1 MRMKNLVVVVAVLST
16 GIAAFL
22 SPAAAFAVPAP
33 EQHGALS
40 SCASAPD
47 KPDATPEN
55 RDRFVDLWSPRVA
68 DHAWLQQ
75 YANRDS
81 VPADIRAEGFHAMDA
96 DTQVW
101 LLSCLLDDM
110 LAVAGETPGV
120 AKLNAYL
127 TGLNMIIFGKKQIAE
142 LRDQLTEMP
151 PPEDANQ
158 LPVHQDMT
166 SAALDNMTQDLVDE
180 PSLTSDDQPESDA
193 TAPSTTTTD
202 SSEASTSQ
210 ELETLSGA
218 PAIVPASS
226 EPVAPRALG
235 PKPTAFNPQ
244 SLLAIQPIQILLNA
258 INSLL
263 QLISQIQGQLF
274 TLPGLNIL
282 ASAFYKICAESPTMP
297 LKCSISLPVGV
308 PIPAD
313 VNGDNFPDVTGWLSP
328 LIGGGAV
335 GAKFM
340 VTRLSPGQGKLKAH
354 VFAVYDPPAVKK
366 RIQFGFDGRAD
377 TLANRTAA
385 TFKLHNVL
393 AALQGDVHVTADVQS
408 YTPGTAQSL
417 TFAIKSL
424 VGGSAGVLPSEE
436 DPMVGSVQ
444 MSPVPDSLTVD
455 ARLIH
460 TAARDQDIFT
470 VGSSTPTKVNA
481 LIDQKSTTTTPK
493 SDRVFTAEVDKLPT
507 SVTVDLVRN
516 GETQTI
522 DYTGSAPID
531 HVRAT
536 DTATPDVNHLG
547 SFTESIYDVH
557 GVPTNVH
564 VNLKGAQDITYT
576 ASAKIPEVSF
586 STRTLVDNVLQ
597 QQITAKAHQIPKAV
611 HVTNLTT
618 PDQQAITYDADSEL
632 QDVELSMFDLSEAG
646 DKTNLVAK
654 ATGIPTHLAFTQTKS
669 TGVYDLSAPGGIDL
683 IEAALTRNDGTL
695 LPLPGDHAT
704 VHKVG
709 NTLGLDFRLTGFESA
724 HFDGSENTTVEL
736 GLNPGGQSFD
746 AIADL
751 DDPNVLA
758 TAHVSQLPTHMAVT
772 LSPTDGTADYAATSV
787 IPLLEAAFTL
797 RDTDTFATVKLTDL
811 PKNIGLTFNTSGPV
825 PAVTYDADSRLGSIE
840 ATYQE
845 EPGGLA
851 IHGLISD
858 LPQHMTIGGI
868 DPMVFDARTSASDP
882 AGSSYLGQVLFQYA
896 EDGVFASPPTS
907 DDHIYL
913 DTLSDTHAE
922 LQYTGLKLLSVD
934 TSDQELHAEIRNT
947 SPRLLRAYLTT
958 PNLTLTGFI
967 DKVPA
972 QINIDQVDNLVSYRA
987 SSPIDQIFT
996 DLHTTSGDAL
1006 AVDVHGVP
1014 GSVDGGP
1021 NSIDVLFDGANS
1033 RLNWDASGE
1042 TTSIS
1047 AQAHLTPATL
1057 GGTRAFDA
1065 GLTITG
1071 IPSHWDA
1078 TWLDGNVLFQAPD
1091 GIGSIAAQVTNHG
1104 TYHVLTGDHLS
1115 AFFDQPSGNLDA
1127 SLKISNLTKAG
1138 FSKLTGANGGGFEAA
1153 LNMGNQGNFKFAADV
1168 TLTATKLL
1176 ASGEFNHLPSALTL
1190 RSDGGR
1196 ITYSGNTNPDLTMSV
1211 AAGTAAALAATPE
1224 PNDVHGVSVR
1234 DGAAGG
1240 NIAVRAKLRLT
1251 GLPTGLDLNS
1261 PAGTY
1266 TVSGY
1271 HPTNDT
1277 LVVDVI
1283 LTELAPDLS
1292 LQVQQVVPTATPVD
1306 FTFGPFL
1313 SSTSGDTHTLSLN
1326 YTANQALGSLTAEAT
1341 YGNTDDA
1348 KLVISSIPKTV
1359 AVNASFGPAQKS
1371 VNVDMDSG
1379 ISEITASYKKV
1390 GAADF
1395 AASVKLD
1402 DVPKWVHLLLGRAT
1416 GTDGTTNVSAPDFTF
1431 TADAAGLDIEAAVT
1445 AEIADPL
1452 DVKAAAQLKVTNLG
1466 KTVTGALNGRTV
1478 NIASTPATEK
1488 FLLTAAGS
1496 VQINVDLGF
1505 DLVGGFIH
1513 NTGSLDINID
1523 VKQLTLGFENA
1534 STLQLDLGVT
1544 TGLKGDYSSFTL
1556 GEDTKTVATIQDTL
1570 KLVASLPDPF
1580 PNINFT
1586 VFNIGPDSIN
1596 FENVISSFRL
1606 ASNKLDVAFSQNLV
1620 DILCCTI
1627 DAQLLMRPHAERTTS
1642 GPSFTVGQPPSDGN
1656 PPAWLI
1662 TPNPNVL
1669 GLSLPDFVIDVVAY
1683 FTSPY
1688 GHDLSGRLLCDVP
1701 LADPFDCTPF

>member
-1 MRMKNLVVVVAVLST
+1 MRIRNLVVVVVVASTAV
-16 GIAAFL
+16 AAFL
-22 SPAAAFAVPAP
+22 SPVAASAAPAAEP
-33 EQHGALS
+33 QAALS
-40 SCASAPD
+40 TCASPPD
-47 KPDATPEN
+47 TPGATPEN
-55 RDRFVDLWSPRVA
+55 RDRFVDLWSTRVA
-68 DHAWLQQ
+68 DHAWLQD

-81 VPADIRAEGFHAMDA
+81 VPADIRDEGFHSMDA

-110 LAVAGETPGV
+110 LEVSGETPGV
-120 AKLNAYL
+120 EQRNSYL
-127 TGLNMIIFGKKQIAE
+127 TGLNMIVFGKKDLAE

-151 PPEDANQ
+151 PSGDAEPQ
-158 LPVHQDMT
+158 PVHQDMT
-166 SAALDNMTQDLVDE
+166 GEALDNMTQDLIDE
-180 PSLTSDDQPESDA
+180 PSLTSDDQPESGA
-193 TAPSTTTTD
+193 NAPSTTTTD
-202 SSEASTSQ
+202 SPDGSTSQ

-218 PAIVPASS
+218 PAIVPESS
-226 EPVAPRALG
+226 EPVAPTALV
-235 PKPTAFNPQ
+235 PTPTAFDPQ
-244 SLLAIQPIQILLNA
+244 SLLSIQPIPFLLNA

-282 ASAFYKICAESPTMP
+282 ASVFYKICAESPTMP

-328 LIGGGAV
+328 LVGGGAV
-335 GAKFM
+335 GAKFQ
-340 VTRLSPGQGKLKAH
+340 VARLFPGTGKLKAH
-354 VFAVYDPPAVKK
+354 VFAVYDPPFVKK

-377 TLANRTAA
+377 TLASRTEA
-385 TFKLHNVL
+385 TFMLNDVL
-393 AALQGDVHVTADVQS
+393 SAVQGDVHVTADVAS
-408 YTPGTAQSL
+408 FTPGSTQAL

-436 DPMVGSVQ
+436 DPVVGSVQ
-444 MSPVPDSLTVD
+444 MSPVPDDLTVD

-460 TAARDQDIFT
+460 TTARDEDVFK

-481 LIDQKSTTTTPK
+481 LVEQKSTTTTPK
-493 SDRVFTAEVDKLPT
+493 SSRVFTAEVDKLPT

-522 DYTGSAPID
+522 DYTGSASID

-536 DTATPDVNHLG
+536 DTATPDVSHLG
-547 SFTESIYDVH
+547 SFTESVYDVH
-557 GVPTNVH
+557 GVPKNVH
-564 VNLKGAQDITYT
+564 VGLKGAQDITYT
-576 ASAKIPEVSF
+576 ASAKIPEASF
-586 STRTLVDNVLQ
+586 STRTLVDSVLQ
-597 QQITAKAHQIPKAV
+597 QQITAKAHQIPKSV

-618 PDQQAITYDADSEL
+618 ADQQAVTYDADSEL

-654 ATGIPTHLAFTQTKS
+654 ATGIPTHLGFTQTKS
-669 TGVYDLSAPGGIDL
+669 TGVYDLSAPGGVDL
-683 IEAALTRNDGTL
+683 IEASLTRNDGTL

-709 NTLGLDFRLTGFESA
+709 NDLGLDFRLSGFESA

-797 RDTDTFATVKLTDL
+797 RDTDTFATAKLTDL

-825 PAVTYDADSRLGSIE
+825 PEVTYDADSRLGSIE

-845 EPGGLA
+845 APGGLA

-882 AGSSYLGQVLFQYA
+882 PGSSYLGQMLFQYA
-896 EDGVFASPPTS
+896 EDGIFASPPTS

-922 LQYTGLKLLSVD
+922 LLYTGLKLLSVD

-958 PNLTLTGFI
+958 PELTLTGFI

-972 QINIDQVDNLVSYRA
+972 QINVDQVGNLISYRA

-996 DLHTTSGDAL
+996 DLSRTNGDTL

-1021 NSIDVLFDGANS
+1021 NSIDVLFDGAGS
-1033 RLNWDASGE
+1033 KLDWDASGE

-1047 AQAHLTPATL
+1047 AQAHLTPDTI

-1065 GLTITG
+1065 GLTIND

-1078 TWLDGNVLFQAPD
+1078 TWANGNVLFQAPD

-1138 FSKLTGANGGGFEAA
+1138 FTKLTDASGGGFEAA
-1153 LNMGNQGNFKFAADV
+1153 LNMGNQGDFKFAADV

-1196 ITYSGNTNPDLTMSV
+1196 ITYSGNSNPDLTMSV
-1211 AAGTAAALAATPE
+1211 AAGDAAAIAATPE
-1224 PNDVHGVSVR
+1224 PNAVHGISVR
-1234 DGAAGG
+1234 DGASGG
-1240 NIAVRAKLRLT
+1240 NKAVKAKLHLT
-1251 GLPTGLDLNS
+1251 GLPTSLDLNS

-1266 TVSGY
+1266 SVGGY
-1271 HPTNDT
+1271 HPSVAT

-1283 LTELAPDLS
+1283 LTELVAEDLS

-1326 YTANQALGSLTAEAT
+1326 YTANQELGSLTAEAT
-1341 YGNTDDA
+1341 YGVTDDA

-1390 GAADF
+1390 GAGDL
-1395 AASVKLD
+1395 AASVKLS

-1416 GTDGTTNVSAPDFTF
+1416 GSDGTTNVSAPDFTF
-1431 TADAAGLDIEAAVT
+1431 TAAAAGLDIEATVT
-1445 AEIADPL
+1445 AKIADPL
-1452 DVKAAAQLKVTNLG
+1452 DVKAAAQLMVTNLG
-1466 KTVTGALNGRTV
+1466 DTVTGALNGRTV

-1505 DLVGGFIH
+1505 DLLGGFIH
-1513 NTGSLDINID
+1513 NTGSLDIDID
-1523 VKQLTLGFENA
+1523 VRQLTLGFENA
-1534 STLQLDLGVT
+1534 SALQLDLGVT

-1570 KLVASLPDPF
+1570 KLVAHLPDPF

-1586 VFNIGPDSIN
+1586 VLDIGPDSID
-1596 FENVISSFRL
+1596 FENVISSFRM
-1606 ASNKLDVAFSQNLV
+1606 ASNRLDVAFSQTII
-1620 DILCCTI
+1620 DILCCTV
-1627 DAQLLMRPHAERTTS
+1627 DAQLLARPHSEFSTS

-1669 GLSLPDFVIDVVAY
+1669 GFSLPDFVVDVVAY

-1688 GHDLSGRLLCDVP
+1688 GHELSARLLCDVP
-1701 LADPFDCTPF
+1701 LEDPWDCTP